1 MVVFLTRFGECVKCF
16 PMQSTEFYR
25 QILGIASPWKIVS
38 VDLDMGAKR
47 VHIRA
52 EVIRTTKWGHPE
64 TKLAASLHK

>member
-1 MVVFLTRFGECVKCF
+1 
-16 PMQSTEFYR
+16 MQSTEFYR

-38 VDLDMGAKR
+38 VDLDMRAKR